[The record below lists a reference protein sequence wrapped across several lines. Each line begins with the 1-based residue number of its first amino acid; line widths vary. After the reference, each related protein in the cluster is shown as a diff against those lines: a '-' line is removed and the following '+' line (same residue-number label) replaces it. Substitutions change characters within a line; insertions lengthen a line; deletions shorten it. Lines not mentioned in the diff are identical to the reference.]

1 MIITESLAKG
11 LKNRF
16 FLEISDE
23 INQRLKL
30 ASLIG
35 KPGKKSTAAW
45 LRYQNKFK
53 EIFGRCAVI
62 YYSGGSNKKPYFAL
76 IGLSIDEK
84 REFNQWDEK
93 CISGHMVVISYE
105 PKIAEDMFALFNI
118 GEHAISRVFERGVVS
133 IKNDTQVDIFSILP
147 EFKYVPIWSGFW
159 TFVFQIFKLGYP
171 NQNDLNQIYPVIPAK
186 SGLLLGQIGHERF
199 EPLEIRTFVDDSHLN
214 FEQQEVKKAML
225 EISHGIESSP
235 LCFFPIP
242 GSLGLDDDN
251 FQTGMICYELL
262 KRYDL
267 VSSVIFHR
275 VVDDQLRYKLK
286 EQFKKCLLDLSR
298 TINEELITLLRKIGI
313 KNMQLEIKKALLKQK
328 MLSK

>member
-1 MIITESLAKG
+1 MIITESLSKG

-23 INQRLKL
+23 ITQRLKL
-30 ASLIG
+30 ASEIG
-35 KPGKKSTAAW
+35 KPGKKSPAAW

-53 EIFGRCAVI
+53 EIFGRCAIVF
-62 YYSGGSNKKPYFAL
+62 YSGGSNKKPYFAL
-76 IGLSIDEK
+76 LGLSIDEK

-118 GEHAISRVFERGVVS
+118 GEHAISRVFERGIVS

-159 TFVFQIFKLGYP
+159 SFVFQIFKLCYP
-171 NQNDLNQIYPVIPAK
+171 SQNDLNQIYPVIPAK

-199 EPLEIRTFVDDSHLN
+199 ELLEIRTFVDDSHLN
-214 FEQQEVKKAML
+214 FEQQEVKKVML
-225 EISHGIESSP
+225 EISYGIESSP
-235 LCFFPIP
+235 LCFFPIV

-286 EQFKKCLLDLSR
+286 EQFKKCLLDLSK
-298 TINEELITLLRKIGI
+298 TMNEDLINLLKKIGI
-313 KNMQLEIKKALLKQK
+313 KNMQLEIKKAILKQK
-328 MLSK
+328 MISN

>member
-23 INQRLKL
+23 IIQRLKL
-30 ASLIG
+30 ASEIG
-35 KPGKKSTAAW
+35 KLGKKSPAAW

-53 EIFGRCAVI
+53 EIFGRCAIVF
-62 YYSGGSNKKPYFAL
+62 YSGGSNKKPYFAL
-76 IGLSIDEK
+76 LGLSIDEK

-93 CISGHMVVISYE
+93 CITGHMVVVNYE

-118 GEHAISRVFERGVVS
+118 GEHAVSRIFERGTLS
-133 IKNDTQVDIFSILP
+133 INNETQVDIFSILP
-147 EFKYVPIWSGFW
+147 EFNYVPIWSGFW
-159 TFVFQIFKLGYP
+159 SFVFQIFKLSYP
-171 NQNDLNQIYPVIPAK
+171 SQNDLNQIYPVIPGN
-186 SGLLLGQIGHERF
+186 SGLFFGQIAHGKF
-199 EPLEIRTFVDDSHLN
+199 EPLEIRTFVDDGHLN
-214 FEQQEVKKAML
+214 FEQQSLKEVML
-225 EISHGIESSP
+225 EISKGIESSP
-235 LCFFPIP
+235 LCFFPII

-251 FQTGMICYELL
+251 FQIGMICYELL

-275 VVDDQLRYKLK
+275 VEDDLIRYKLK
-286 EQFKKCLLDLSR
+286 EQFKKCLLELGKTMNEDL
-298 TINEELITLLRKIGI
+298 IILLRKIGI
-313 KNMQLEIKKALLKQK
+313 RNMQLEIKKALLKQR

>member
-53 EIFGRCAVI
+53 EIFGRCAIVF
-62 YYSGGSNKKPYFAL
+62 YSGGSNKKQYFAL

-93 CISGHMVVISYE
+93 CISGHMVVIGYE

-118 GEHAISRVFERGVVS
+118 GEHAVSRVFERGVVS

-159 TFVFQIFKLGYP
+159 SFVFQIFKLRYP
-171 NQNDLNQIYPVIPAK
+171 SQNDLNQIYPVIPAK
-186 SGLLLGQIGHERF
+186 SGLLFGQIGHERF

-214 FEQQEVKKAML
+214 FEQQEAKKVMV

-235 LCFFPIP
+235 LCFFPIV

-286 EQFKKCLLDLSR
+286 EQFKKCLLDLSK
-298 TINEELITLLRKIGI
+298 TINEDLINLLRKIGI
-313 KNMQLEIKKALLKQK
+313 KNMQLEIKKAILRQK
-328 MLSK
+328 MISK